1 MRDVVAEMWFSL
13 CVTSIAEPLVNYL
26 RQLEAQGQT
35 HVNVDDDARLLL
47 REFYKRAAGQSS
59 QPQRSASPAPSQ
71 ALTQAPSPISPQ
83 GPSPASPVSPA
94 LAEEVAVPQHQAS
107 LVLSG
112 GTAEEKLA
120 SLKLQAADW
129 APAKAL
135 GGLRQTMVFSTGN
148 PSADIMLVGEA
159 PGFDEERLGEP
170 FAGKAGQK
178 LDAILRAMGTARKDV
193 YISNLVKFRPKM
205 PNQTTSNRK
214 LTRDEIDVWL
224 PFIKEEV
231 KVVQPKAII
240 CLGGAT
246 AQAMLGVD
254 GSVRELRGKFHD
266 YEGVPLRVT
275 YHPSYILNDEA
286 TSEKR
291 MLWLDMLS
299 VMELLGM
306 PISDKQRG
314 YFAKKD

>member
-1 MRDVVAEMWFSL
+1 MRDVVVEMWFSL

-26 RQLEAQGQT
+26 RQLEAQGKT

-47 REFYKRAAGQSS
+47 REFYKRALG
-59 QPQRSASPAPSQ
+59 RPSQ
-71 ALTQAPSPISPQ
+71 
-83 GPSPASPVSPA
+83 PASPQSPTQPQVQVQVATQAVSPR
-94 LAEEVAVPQHQAS
+94 LAEVAEVAEVAVAPQEEAC
-107 LVLSG
+107 LVVGG
-112 GTAEEKLA
+112 GTKEEKLV
-120 SLKLQAADW
+120 SLKQQAADW

-148 PSADIMLVGEA
+148 LNADIMLVGEA
-159 PGFDEERLGEP
+159 PGFDEERVGEP
-170 FAGKAGQK
+170 FSGKAGQK
-178 LDAILRAMGTARKDV
+178 LDAILKAMGTERKNV
-193 YISNLVKFRPKM
+193 YISNIVKFRPKM

-214 LTRDEIDVWL
+214 LTRDEVDVWL
-224 PFIKEEV
+224 PFIHEEV
-231 KVVQPKAII
+231 KMVAPKVIL

-246 AQAMLGVD
+246 AQVMLGVD
-254 GSVRELRGKFHD
+254 GSVSELRGEFHR
-266 YEGVPLRVT
+266 YEDVPLRVT

-286 TSEKR
+286 TLEKR

-314 YFAKKD
+314 YFAKQS

>member
-1 MRDVVAEMWFSL
+1 MWFSL

-26 RQLEAQGQT
+26 RQLEAQGKT

-47 REFYKRAAGQSS
+47 REFYKRAAGRPS
-59 QPQRSASPAPSQ
+59 QPQRSASPTPA
-71 ALTQAPSPISPQ
+71 QAPSPTPTSPQ
-83 GPSPASPVSPA
+83 GPTAQPLASSA
-94 LAEEVAVPQHQAS
+94 LATEAAVPQNQAS

-112 GTAEEKLA
+112 GTVEEKVA

-148 PSADIMLVGEA
+148 LGADIMLVGEA

-178 LDAILRAMGTARKDV
+178 LDAILRAMGTERKDV
-193 YISNLVKFRPKM
+193 YISNLVKFRAKM
-205 PNQTTSNRK
+205 PNQTTTNRK

-231 KVVQPKAII
+231 KIVQPKAII

-246 AQAMLGVD
+246 AQAMLGVT
-254 GSVRELRGKFHD
+254 GAVRELRGEFHH